1 MTIKFRAMKESKP
14 PPLADSSQPV
24 QARRMFFL
32 AMSAAVL
39 LSLPSLEIGFFL
51 DDYHQIALIEGLY
64 DFERPALNL
73 YSSFLD
79 FPDVP
84 WWTSESTRTGFWRPL
99 SSALLRLD
107 HALFGRNP
115 LPWHLHS
122 LLWLAA
128 LIGVVGLCFR
138 GLPARLAGL
147 ALLLFALDESH
158 SMPAGVLCNRHSL
171 VTATVAFAGLWAY
184 LRYREDGWSTG
195 RWLAPLIF
203 AVALAFGETTVPV
216 MAYPL
221 AYELCCRREAW
232 SERLRAIA
240 PIAALAVAYVVAY
253 GYLELGPR
261 DLEVYLNPLQDPK
274 GFVVGMGRHLPPL
287 LSGGLAAFP
296 ASLWL
301 MGPEAQLALEIV
313 GCLVLV
319 WLLVWCWWH
328 RARLFGPRADDPKGE
343 NDLLPMWLVG
353 ALGALPAVAPAF
365 PSDRQLL
372 VPAVGFSVIIA
383 TWILDTQKLL
393 RRAER
398 PAIKA
403 VAGVALCLLLLLHLG
418 LAPLFRIQMQR
429 GTAELGRTTSSIV
442 ETLETMAVEA
452 GELDPNSPSSNRV
465 DGGEPISRFL
475 VVHSPDFFTT
485 IYPSIM
491 WEHRHGPGTVSW
503 NVISST
509 PVTQELTRT
518 GDRTLETRALDG
530 RYLRATLDRAFYL
543 ADAISVEGGVIEP
556 PKSAVP
562 LRIEVL
568 ETAPRDAQDPL
579 DNGPAAL
586 PTRLRFTVS
595 SSLDRGWHLVTWRDG
610 ELVGLDMPAIG
621 ESITVEPSPGL
632 MGLI

>member
-1 MTIKFRAMKESKP
+1 MAMT
-14 PPLADSSQPV
+14 V
-24 QARRMFFL
+24 
-32 AMSAAVL
+32 AVL
-39 LSLPSLEIGFFL
+39 LSLPSLDIGFFL

-84 WWTSESTRTGFWRPL
+84 WWTSETTRTGFWRPL
-99 SSALLRLD
+99 SSALLHLD

-115 LPWHLHS
+115 LPWHWHS

-138 GLPARLAGL
+138 RLPTRLAAP

-171 VTATVAFAGLWAY
+171 VTATVAFIGLWAY
-184 LRYREDGWSTG
+184 LRYREDGWSAG
-195 RWLAPLIF
+195 RWWAPIIF

-240 PIAALAVAYVVAY
+240 PLGALAMAYVVAY
-253 GYLELGPR
+253 GYFELGPR

-313 GCLVLV
+313 GSTVLACL
-319 WLLVWCWWH
+319 LLWCWWH
-328 RARLFGPRADDPKGE
+328 RARVFGPPTDQPEGE
-343 NDLLPMWLVG
+343 RDLLPMWWVG
-353 ALGALPAVAPAF
+353 ALGALPAVAPAI

-372 VPAVGFSVIIA
+372 VPAVGFSVLVA
-383 TWILDTQKLL
+383 TWILDTKDLL
-393 RRAER
+393 RQAER
-398 PAIKA
+398 PATK
-403 VAGVALCLLLLLHLG
+403 VLAGIALCLLLFLHLG

-429 GTAELGRTTSSIV
+429 GTAELGRTTISIV
-442 ETLETMAVEA
+442 ETLETMAMEA
-452 GELDPNSPSSNRV
+452 GELDPNSPISNRL
-465 DGGEPISRFL
+465 DTDEPISRFL

-485 IYPSIM
+485 VYPSIM

-503 NVISST
+503 NVITTS
-509 PVTQELTRT
+509 PLTQELTRT
-518 GDRTLETRALDG
+518 DDRTLETRALDG
-530 RYLRATLDRAFYL
+530 RYLRATLDRAFHL
-543 ADAISVEGGVIEP
+543 AEEVSVEGGVIEP

-568 ETAPRDAQDPL
+568 ETAPRDEQDPL

-586 PTRLRFTVS
+586 PTRLRFTVAE
-595 SSLDRGWHLVTWRDG
+595 SLDRGWHLVSWRDG
-610 ELVGLDMPAIG
+610 VLVKLDMPAIG
-621 ESITVEPSPGL
+621 ESITVEPSRGL